1 MIGLSHKHDDDLG
14 AFCDGPFGYVQL
26 LLSTNTC
33 NSYKGVSMLAS
44 SWILVRSCQVIR
56 LDFRV
61 FDRGFRFFSI
71 IIRILLKDQLILKND
86 FKLELRVLPRF

>member
-1 MIGLSHKHDDDLG
+1 MIGLSSKHDDDFG
-14 AFCDGPFGYVQL
+14 VFCDGPHGYMQL

-33 NSYKGVSMLAS
+33 NSHKGVSMLAS

-61 FDRGFRFFSI
+61 FDRGFRFLSI
-71 IIRILLKDQLILKND
+71 IIRI
-86 FKLELRVLPRF
+86 